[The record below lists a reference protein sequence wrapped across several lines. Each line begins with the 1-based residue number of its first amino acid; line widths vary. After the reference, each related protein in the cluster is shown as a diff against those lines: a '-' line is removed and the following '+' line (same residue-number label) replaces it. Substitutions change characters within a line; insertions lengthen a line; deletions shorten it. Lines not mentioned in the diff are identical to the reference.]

1 MTAKRNSKKETKR
14 LSASAWRQGKTA
26 LITGASGGIGFDLT
40 KIFAENGYNLV
51 LVARNKDK
59 LMELADHVQRMF
71 GVSAKVLQK
80 DLSDPAAPEQIYKE
94 MNQRGIGIDVVVNN
108 AGYGLLGPFAY
119 SSKRGDLGML
129 QVNVTALVLLAKLF
143 LPGMIMRGS
152 GKILNVASTAGFQP
166 GPLMANYYA
175 TKAYVLSFSVAL
187 ANEVLGTGVSVSVLC
202 PGPTPTGFQ
211 QRAGIGREPAAGK
224 LAVLDSLTVARIAY
238 EGLMA
243 GKTII
248 VPGILNKLGTILVRL
263 APLGFVSRLI
273 MRFHEQRS

>member
-1 MTAKRNSKKETKR
+1 MAKKSSKREAKN
-14 LSASAWRQGKTA
+14 LSVSGWRQGKTA

-59 LMELADHVQRMF
+59 LMDLADHVQRMF

-80 DLSDPAAPEQIYKE
+80 DLSDPAAPEQIHRE
-94 MNQRGIGIDVVVNN
+94 IERSGISVDVVVNN
-108 AGYGLLGPFAY
+108 AGYGLLGSFAH
-119 SSKRGDLGML
+119 SDKRDELHML
-129 QVNVTALVLLAKLF
+129 QVNVTALAHLTKLF
-143 LPGMIMRGS
+143 LPAMIRRGS

-166 GPLMANYYA
+166 GPMMANYYA
-175 TKAYVLSFSVAL
+175 AKAYVLSFSVAL

-211 QRAGIGREPAAGK
+211 ERAGIKREPAARK
-224 LAVLDSLTVARIAY
+224 LATLDSLTVARTGY

-248 VPGILNKLGTILVRL
+248 VPGIFNRLGTILVRL
-263 APLGFVSRLI
+263 VPMGFVSRIIL
-273 MRFHEQRS
+273 RLHEQRS